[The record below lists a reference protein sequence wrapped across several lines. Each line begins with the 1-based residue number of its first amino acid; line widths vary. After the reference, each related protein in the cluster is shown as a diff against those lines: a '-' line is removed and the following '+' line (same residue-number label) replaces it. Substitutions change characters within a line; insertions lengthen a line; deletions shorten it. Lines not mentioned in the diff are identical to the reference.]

1 MIYGYARVSTA
12 TQGRDG
18 NSLEDQ
24 VAALER
30 YGCQKIVQE
39 AFTGKT
45 MDRPKFLRLL
55 EELQEGDTLVVCKL
69 DRFARTAIEGVQTVR
84 ELFERGIRVHILN
97 MGLIENTLTGN
108 LILTVMLA
116 FAEYARGMI
125 VERTQT
131 GKAAARQEPN
141 FKDGRPKKFTPEQI
155 ELALSLLEQGKT
167 YRQITAMTGISKVS
181 VNPTPVLS
189 VFRRCATI
197 SVSCL
202 RVSATAWDS
211 QRYGGYE
218 HEQCVTGNEYGSDDG

>member
-24 VAALER
+24 VTALEK
-30 YGCQKIVQE
+30 YGCQEIIQE

-45 MDRPKFLRLL
+45 MERPQFQRLL
-55 EELQEGDTLVVCKL
+55 DALQEGDTLVVSKL

-84 ELFERGIRVHILN
+84 ELFERGVRVHILN

-116 FAEYARGMI
+116 FAEYERGMI

-131 GKAAARQEPN
+131 GKAVARQDPN
-141 FKDGRPKKFTPEQI
+141 FKDGRPKKYTPQQLA
-155 ELALSLLEQGKT
+155 LALSLLEEGKT
-167 YRQITAMTGISKVS
+167 YRQVTTMTGISKS
-181 VNPTPVLS
+181 TLIRAKKQS
-189 VFRRCATI
+189 AM
-197 SVSCL
+197 L
-202 RVSATAWDS
+202 RV
-211 QRYGGYE
+211 
-218 HEQCVTGNEYGSDDG
+218 

>member
-24 VAALER
+24 VTALEK
-30 YGCQKIVQE
+30 YGCQKIIKE

-45 MDRPKFLRLL
+45 MERPKFLSLL
-55 EELQEGDTLVVCKL
+55 ETLKEGDTLVVCKL
-69 DRFARTAIEGVQTVR
+69 DRFARTAIEGVQPVR

-116 FAEYARGMI
+116 FAEYERGMI

-131 GKAAARQEPN
+131 GKAVARQDPN
-141 FKDGRPKKFTPEQI
+141 FRDGRPKKYTLQQI
-155 ELALSLLEQGKT
+155 RLALDLLEQGRT
-167 YRQITAMTGISKVS
+167 YRQITEMTGISKSTLIRAKKGS
-181 VNPTPVLS
+181 V
-189 VFRRCATI
+189 
-197 SVSCL
+197 
-202 RVSATAWDS
+202 
-211 QRYGGYE
+211 
-218 HEQCVTGNEYGSDDG
+218 